1 MVKVNLCV
9 KEPQDFLNY
18 KLTTFY
24 VNEESA
30 NFHIQ
35 TLEEEVKRLPR
46 KQLKKYQKI
55 ALSFVATLGTFMVF
69 ASKSMAATSPFP
81 VSGQPTMGTT
91 LPNVASTGI
100 PPELMEIMTSVLVL
114 MVAVSVVLC
123 IGMLVA
129 AGVLRA
135 LRKKKEATDWT
146 VDIIKGLTQVILSA
160 PIVFLIY
167 YVSVKMFAG
176 SGWFISPFSIGQ

>member
-24 VNEESA
+24 VNEQSV

-35 TLEEEVKRLPR
+35 TLEEEVKLLSKKER
-46 KQLKKYQKI
+46 KQYQKI
-55 ALSFVATLGTFMVF
+55 ALSFVATLGSFMAF